1 MVEGSL
7 RIYVKYGGLIA
18 ILALLCACQV
28 PFVGDSPALTPSG
41 GATMALQVTSSA
53 FTPGGV
59 IPKQYTCDGKNI
71 SPPLAW
77 AGVPSNAKSL
87 VLIADDPDAPVGTWV
102 HWVVFNIPSAVRE
115 LPEAIAPIET
125 LSTGGTQG
133 KSSFGKIGYGGPCP
147 PSGAHRYFFK
157 IYALDTELNL
167 RSASTKDDVVKAMDG
182 HVIAEGQL
190 MGKYQ
195 RS

>member
-1 MVEGSL
+1 
-7 RIYVKYGGLIA
+7 
-18 ILALLCACQV
+18 
-28 PFVGDSPALTPSG
+28 
-41 GATMALQVTSSA
+41 MALQVTSSA
-53 FTPGGV
+53 FTQGGM

-77 AGVPSNAKSL
+77 TGVPSNAKSQ

-125 LSTGGTQG
+125 LPTGGTQG

>member
-1 MVEGSL
+1 
-7 RIYVKYGGLIA
+7 
-18 ILALLCACQV
+18 
-28 PFVGDSPALTPSG
+28 
-41 GATMALQVTSSA
+41 MALQVTSSA

-125 LSTGGTQG
+125 LPTGGTQG